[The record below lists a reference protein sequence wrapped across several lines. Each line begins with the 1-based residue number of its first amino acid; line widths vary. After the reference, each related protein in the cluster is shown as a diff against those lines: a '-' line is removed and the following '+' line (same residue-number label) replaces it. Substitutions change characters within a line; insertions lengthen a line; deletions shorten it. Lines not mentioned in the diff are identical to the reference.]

1 MDLYISNVVALKSVF
16 VTSIVRYDQ
25 VNRFFSEYS
34 QNCRAS
40 MSTLGLQMQRLVHF
54 ELQTALLGFCCHNT
68 GEKNQYAAAVF
79 TLLTQTWR

>member
-1 MDLYISNVVALKSVF
+1 MDLYISNVVTLKSVF

-40 MSTLGLQMQRLVHF
+40 MSSLGLQMQRLVHF

-68 GEKNQYAAAVF
+68 GEKIN
-79 TLLTQTWR
+79 TLQQCLHY

>member
-1 MDLYISNVVALKSVF
+1 MDLYISNVVTLKSVF

-40 MSTLGLQMQRLVHF
+40 MSTLGLGGIFIIV
-54 ELQTALLGFCCHNT
+54 
-68 GEKNQYAAAVF
+68 Y
-79 TLLTQTWR
+79 